1 MRGGKATVRYERCVG
16 CGECVKVCSTHAK
29 KESCDGFDMLKNY
42 EYTVALA
49 CPSIYGQFNHLD
61 NLDYVLNGLLK
72 LGFDDVCDVGYYS
85 RYVSAATRE
94 YIKKTEIKP
103 IISSACPAVRN
114 LILMRYAHLLDHL
127 SPLKQ
132 PEEAAAEAAVETAM
146 KKTGLKRE
154 KIGVFLI
161 THCAANLLNKADP
174 DNMIDGFISLKEIY
188 FPLLS
193 EMNKLKAKDLKPKA
207 GCDAH
212 GVSWGCSTGES
223 MGLGTKNF
231 VVADGI
237 ENVMTVLND
246 LEHDKLGD
254 IDFLELNACTQGC
267 VGGSMNLENPFLAR
281 TRLRLFREKL
291 PLADTKVEDI
301 SKYMRGKPYESKE
314 SAFLLS
320 DNRQEAL
327 RKMILVKRIYDKLPK
342 VNCGNCA
349 ATTCKAFAALLA
361 PGHKGKCSF
370 WKAGRPETR
379 CR

>member
-1 MRGGKATVRYERCVG
+1 
-16 CGECVKVCSTHAK
+16 
-29 KESCDGFDMLKNY
+29 MLFR
-42 EYTVALA
+42 
-49 CPSIYGQFNHLD
+49 S
-61 NLDYVLNGLLK
+61 
-72 LGFDDVCDVGYYS
+72 
-85 RYVSAATRE
+85 
-94 YIKKTEIKP
+94 
-103 IISSACPAVRN
+103 
-114 LILMRYAHLLDHL
+114 
-127 SPLKQ
+127 
-132 PEEAAAEAAVETAM
+132 
-146 KKTGLKRE
+146 
-154 KIGVFLI
+154 
-161 THCAANLLNKADP
+161 
-174 DNMIDGFISLKEIY
+174 
-188 FPLLS
+188 
-193 EMNKLKAKDLKPKA
+193 KA

-342 VNCGNCA
+342 VNCGNCGA
-349 ATTCKAFAALLA
+349 PTCKAFAEDVVNGL
-361 PGHKGKCSF
+361 KVKCKF
-370 WKAGRPETR
+370 LKEDEIETK
-379 CR
+379 